1 MGRLFVI
8 VLHVNRT
15 PSHGTHDNQ
24 TLCSVGSPKGYPKV
38 SSEEEEEGGAD
49 DDEDVDDVEEEEEDD
64 EDEDDDEETMMKA
77 MTMMRMT
84 MGR

>member
-38 SSEEEEEGGAD
+38 SSEEEEGGAD

-77 MTMMRMT
+77 MTMRRMT